1 MLVMA
6 LLTRWFW
13 KVLYFPL
20 TRMVIAIIAILA
32 SVVLESMILERIG
45 NVFGFW
51 GQPWYTVLRGAIV
64 IITVCLVYCG
74 YVRLLEHRPTLE
86 LCRKRALG
94 EFAVGAAIGFGLI
107 TATIACLWLGGY
119 YRVEGLGYLPS
130 AGTLMG
136 IGLVAAFVEEI
147 LMRGI
152 IFRITEESL
161 GTWLATVISA
171 LLFGL
176 LHLLNPGAT
185 WIAALCVAVEAGG
198 LLAMAYVTTR
208 RLWLPIGLHFAW
220 NFTQGGI
227 FGVAVSGG
235 ATSGMLKSTL
245 TGPDLLSGGA
255 FGAEASIFAVLI
267 CTSMAIFL
275 MVLAVRNG
283 HIIQPFWSR
292 SKNEP
297 MPEIAIEPIGE
308 IAASP

>member
-1 MLVMA
+1 MA

-20 TRMVIAIIAILA
+20 TRMVIAFIAIVA
-32 SVVLESMILERIG
+32 SAGLESVILQRIG
-45 NVFGFW
+45 DVFGIRS
-51 GQPWYTVLRGAIV
+51 QPWYTVLGGTIV
-64 IITVCLVYCG
+64 IVTVCLVYCG
-74 YVRLLEHRPTLE
+74 YVRLLEHRATRE
-86 LCRKRALG
+86 LCRKRALS
-94 EFAVGAAIGFGLI
+94 EFAVGVAIGFGLF

-119 YRVEGLGYLPS
+119 YRVEGLGHVPS
-130 AGTLMG
+130 AGTLIG
-136 IGLVAAFVEEI
+136 GGLVAAFLEEI
-147 LMRGI
+147 LIRGI

-161 GTWLATVISA
+161 GTWLATLISA
-171 LLFGL
+171 LLFGG
-176 LHLLNPGAT
+176 LHMLNPGAT
-185 WIAALCVAVEAGG
+185 WIAALCIAVEAGG

-227 FGVAVSGG
+227 FGVAVSGQPVR
-235 ATSGMLKSTL
+235 GMLVSTL
-245 TGPDLLSGGA
+245 TGPELLSGGA

-292 SKNEP
+292 SQKEP
-297 MPEIAIEPIGE
+297 IPEIANEPIGE
-308 IAASP
+308 IAANP